1 MNSER
6 SIGTGAHCS
15 IGLKSNTAVIRF
27 GTNSCVRKAEN
38 GNLPPRLARLDKTN
52 WATYTAIN
60 MKREPQDVMIQ
71 STDSARRPRGRRFV
85 LLIAL
90 TFLALPSR
98 AHASFLHGETL
109 DSVAGVI
116 AWFAFIIVPP
126 VLIGVFLLVHILPE
140 KVAEKRHHPQLGA
153 IKCLCLLSLCFGGLL
168 WPIAWL
174 WAYTKPV
181 FHKMAYGTDV
191 DHSHEQTG
199 GEKSATTELEQL
211 RARVA
216 ELEAEIK
223 GGKA

>member
-1 MNSER
+1 M
-6 SIGTGAHCS
+6 
-15 IGLKSNTAVIRF
+15 
-27 GTNSCVRKAEN
+27 
-38 GNLPPRLARLDKTN
+38 
-52 WATYTAIN
+52 
-60 MKREPQDVMIQ
+60 Q
-71 STDSARRPRGRRFV
+71 SSDSPRRPRGRRCV
-85 LLIAL
+85 LFIAL

-109 DSVAGVI
+109 DTVANVI

-126 VLIGVFLLVHILPE
+126 VLIVVFLLVHILPE

-174 WAYTKPV
+174 WAYSKPV

-191 DHSHEQTG
+191 DDSHEKPAG
-199 GEKSATTELEQL
+199 KKSAITELEQL
-211 RARVA
+211 RARVV

>member
-1 MNSER
+1 MKPKDSLIR
-6 SIGTGAHCS
+6 SH
-15 IGLKSNTAVIRF
+15 
-27 GTNSCVRKAEN
+27 
-38 GNLPPRLARLDKTN
+38 ARSR
-52 WATYTAIN
+52 WPCC
-60 MKREPQDVMIQ
+60 RH
-71 STDSARRPRGRRFV
+71 FV
-85 LLIAL
+85 LFIAL

-174 WAYTKPV
+174 WAYSKPV

-191 DHSHEQTG
+191 DHSHENPIG
-199 GEKSATTELEQL
+199 KEAAIKELEQL
-211 RARVA
+211 RARAA

>member
-1 MNSER
+1 MNALLESSDELR
-6 SIGTGAHCS
+6 SRA
-15 IGLKSNTAVIRF
+15 
-27 GTNSCVRKAEN
+27 
-38 GNLPPRLARLDKTN
+38 
-52 WATYTAIN
+52 
-60 MKREPQDVMIQ
+60 
-71 STDSARRPRGRRFV
+71 STRRQ
-85 LLIAL
+85 LIWLIAL
-90 TFLALPSR
+90 GLLALPTT

-109 DSVAGVI
+109 DTVADVI

-153 IKCLCLLSLCFGGLL
+153 IKCLCFLSLVFGGLL

-174 WAYTKPV
+174 WAYSKPV

-191 DHSHEQTG
+191 DDSHEKPA
-199 GEKSATTELEQL
+199 EKKSATSELEQL